1 MDNQKVR
8 IIEVRLFCVLFLQI
22 SLVSVMVAVGKLNEN
37 NSYVTLCSFLILTV
51 RTCYQVMI
59 HVEVTC

>member
-1 MDNQKVR
+1 
-8 IIEVRLFCVLFLQI
+8 
-22 SLVSVMVAVGKLNEN
+22 MVAVGKLNEN

-59 HVEVTC
+59 HVEVNTC

>member
-22 SLVSVMVAVGKLNEN
+22 LSVSVMVAVGKLNEN

-51 RTCYQVMI
+51 RTC
-59 HVEVTC
+59 